1 MPIKEVSKISV
12 IDDMKLLRFLML
24 MLFAVCNF
32 QAKAQHKT
40 VPLININQLKK
51 RISHPDTVFIVN
63 FWATWCGPCVKELP
77 VFNQLQKMYAKQP
90 LKILLVSMDFK
101 SKLKSQVI
109 PFVNK
114 NKLTAEVFL
123 ADNSNEQEFIDQ
135 IDKNW
140 SGALPGTLIINNKKK
155 IHQFYEQ
162 EFTYIELNKI
172 YQKSK

>member
-1 MPIKEVSKISV
+1 MKILRV
-12 IDDMKLLRFLML
+12 FLLILLVFC
-24 MLFAVCNF
+24 VF
-32 QAKAQHKT
+32 QSKAQHKT
-40 VPLININQLKK
+40 VNLININQLEK
-51 RISHPDTVFIVN
+51 RITNPDTVFIVN

-77 VFNQLQKMYAKQP
+77 VFNQLQKTYAKQP
-90 LKILLVSMDFK
+90 LKVLLVSMDFK

-114 NKLTAEVFL
+114 NNFFAEVFL
-123 ADNSNEQEFIDQ
+123 ADNSNEQEFIDR

-140 SGALPGTLIINNKKK
+140 SGALPGTLIINTKKK

-162 EFTYIELNKI
+162 EFTYTELNKI